1 MEKLNLDISGLKKF
15 GITMGIAFAIITL
28 FILVRHRCSIFITSG
43 ISVLFFIFAF
53 LMPNFLKP
61 AYILWMRL
69 AFILGW
75 INTRLI
81 LIIMFYLVLTPI
93 SIVIKLLRIDL
104 LDRRINKDK
113 NSYWHKKEN
122 KVFNA
127 LDYERQF

>member
-28 FILVRHRCSIFITSG
+28 FILVRHRYSIFITSG
-43 ISVLFFIFAF
+43 ISVLFFIFVF
-53 LMPNFLKP
+53 IMPNFLKP
-61 AYILWMRL
+61 IYVSWMKL

-81 LIIMFYLVLTPI
+81 LIIIFYLVLTPI
-93 SIVIKLLRIDL
+93 SIVIELLRIDL
-104 LDRRINKDK
+104 LDRRIDKDK

-122 KVFNA
+122 QQFNI
-127 LDYERQF
+127 LNYEKQF